1 MACTREAI
9 FFAKGYKDRGYKVSI
24 LLGIAK
30 AIDQCSKLVGSLA
43 GIGLVLMVLVGL
55 FNVFSRFI
63 DKYLGTS
70 LSSNSLLELQWYLFS
85 FVFLLAGAYVLSQDE
100 HVRVDLL
107 YGKLSQKKKAI
118 INLLGTLF
126 FLIPFCIIIL
136 WVAVPW
142 FTLSFNTSEMSSDP
156 GGLIRWPVKLLLPVA
171 IGLLLLQAIAELFKA
186 IGVLKGAYQYTV
198 QSEIEQ
204 AAADVQQ
211 ELAVPKTSQQK
222 SQKGSES

>member
-1 MACTREAI
+1 M
-9 FFAKGYKDRGYKVSI
+9 SI

-55 FNVFSRFI
+55 FNVLSRFV

-107 YGKLSQKKKAI
+107 YGKLSQKKKAM
-118 INLLGTLF
+118 INLLGTIF
-126 FLIPFCIIIL
+126 FLIPFCVIIL
-136 WVAVPW
+136 WVAIPW
-142 FTLSFNTSEMSSDP
+142 FILSFNTAEMSSDP

-186 IGVLKGAYQYTV
+186 IGVLNGAHQYTK
-198 QSEIEQ
+198 QSEVEQ
-204 AAADVQQ
+204 AAAEVQQ
-211 ELAVPKTSQQK
+211 ELAKPKTSQQT